1 MAIKGKRKPKPKPAP
16 RAPRREP
23 VAPPTPFLRRT
34 WVQLTAGFLLGVF
47 AMLIGVWVTNNLRAD
62 DEQAAAGADA
72 AARRTAA
79 NEYRSAVR
87 GTFGQVGVVEPGL
100 TPTIFVEMDAAIDGL
115 AKGEA
120 PASAEATFR
129 QAARDAAV
137 ARTELASFDVT
148 AAVADR
154 GFDPVAVTAFTNSA
168 ATLTRALEGFRRAA
182 QVGAVAVT
190 VGGSEGRRLAEVAA
204 DLRDEA
210 RAELELGWTQYLQ
223 ALRAGGIPELPAADG
238 IVPEIPGAGG

>member
-23 VAPPTPFLRRT
+23 VALPTPFLRRT
-34 WVQLTAGFLLGVF
+34 WVQLTAGFLLGAF

-62 DEQAAAGADA
+62 DEQAATGADA

-100 TPTIFVEMDAAIDGL
+100 TPTVFVEMDAAIDGV
-115 AKGEA
+115 AEGEP

-129 QAARDAAV
+129 QAARDAAA

-182 QVGAVAVT
+182 QVGAVAVSL
-190 VGGSEGRRLAEVAA
+190 GGSEGRRLAEVAA

-238 IVPEIPGAGG
+238 IVPELPGAGG

>member
-23 VAPPTPFLRRT
+23 VALPTPFLRRT
-34 WVQLTAGFLLGVF
+34 WVQLTAGFLLGAF

-62 DEQAAAGADA
+62 DEQAATGADA

-100 TPTIFVEMDAAIDGL
+100 TPTVFVEMDAAIDGV
-115 AKGEA
+115 AEGEP

-129 QAARDAAV
+129 QAARDAAA
-137 ARTELASFDVT
+137 ARRELAAFDVT

-182 QVGAVAVT
+182 QVGAVAVIL
-190 VGGSEGRRLAEVAA
+190 GGSESRRLAELAA
-204 DLRDEA
+204 DLRDGA

-238 IVPEIPGAGG
+238 IVPELPGAGG

>member
-1 MAIKGKRKPKPKPAP
+1 MAIKGKRKPKPKPTP

-100 TPTIFVEMDAAIDGL
+100 TPTVFVEMDAAIDGL
-115 AKGEA
+115 AEGEA

-129 QAARDAAV
+129 QSARDAAA

-168 ATLTRALEGFRRAA
+168 ATLTRALEGYRRAA
-182 QVGAVAVT
+182 QAGAVAVA
-190 VGGSEGRRLAEVAA
+190 VGGDEGRRLAELAV
-204 DLRDEA
+204 DLRDAA

-238 IVPEIPGAGG
+238 IVPELPGAGG